1 MHDEH
6 SKAVEAQAYGRVLG
20 VRGKSAEAQI
30 DFRYERSDPYAVL
43 VTVTV
48 TGQGPVVW
56 LLARDLFFEG
66 LCQPAGMCDATVIPG
81 LVNRVAMLDLT
92 LCNGSDS
99 AVIELRV
106 DDVAAFLHATD
117 VVVKRGDEF
126 RYIDIDGE
134 LSQLLAD

>member
-1 MHDEH
+1 
-6 SKAVEAQAYGRVLG
+6 
-20 VRGKSAEAQI
+20 
-30 DFRYERSDPYAVL
+30 
-43 VTVTV
+43 
-48 TGQGPVVW
+48 VW

-66 LCQPAGMCDATVIPG
+66 LCQPAGIGDATVSPG
-81 LVNRVAMLDLT
+81 PVNRVGMLDLT

-106 DDVAAFLHATD
+106 DDVAAFLRDTD

-134 LSQLLAD
+134 LGQLLAD